1 MSSSVSSERTFSQGG
16 ITISKRRN
24 CLKGDIV
31 EALQCIK
38 CAIRHHLLFREPAP
52 SSKSE
57 MEETT
62 ESDGELENDL
72 ECDEE
77 SDVEVFSWDGLLIED
92 DNDSEAMYF

>member
-1 MSSSVSSERTFSQGG
+1 
-16 ITISKRRN
+16 
-24 CLKGDIV
+24 
-31 EALQCIK
+31 
-38 CAIRHHLLFREPAP
+38 
-52 SSKSE
+52 

-92 DNDSEAMYF
+92 DDDSEAMYFWVVRQLVANFDRIGAYGHLQGKANLWHMLGKILYIKPGPKPSQAGAKP